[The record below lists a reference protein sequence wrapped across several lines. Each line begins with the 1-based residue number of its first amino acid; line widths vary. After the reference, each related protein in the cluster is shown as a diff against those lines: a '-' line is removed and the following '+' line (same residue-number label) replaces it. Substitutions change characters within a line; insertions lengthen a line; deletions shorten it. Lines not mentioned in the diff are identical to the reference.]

1 MSNLFHVTMKDP
13 ENSGYTWRKFYC
25 PYCMDKKQEVST
37 WLMFLKRIRVTP
49 LYLSRLY
56 PPLVNEPVCAD
67 CGILFRR

>member
-13 ENSGYTWRKFYC
+13 ENSGYTWREFYC
-25 PYCMDKKQEVST
+25 SSCVDKKQSVST
-37 WLMFLKRIRVTP
+37 WLQFLDRTHVTP
-49 LYLSRLY
+49 QYLSRLY